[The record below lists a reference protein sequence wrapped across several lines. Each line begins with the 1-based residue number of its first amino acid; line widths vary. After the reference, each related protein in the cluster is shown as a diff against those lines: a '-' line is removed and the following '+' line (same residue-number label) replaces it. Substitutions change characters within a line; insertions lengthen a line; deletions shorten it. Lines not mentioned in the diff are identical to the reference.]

1 MNEGKPRDSH
11 ALHHAVRQAAAYR
24 AHDPAF
30 SQWANGTS
38 VVTHRPDTQVHV
50 FRMACDLEQRG
61 LVDDKTRVFHLLR
74 AADQLTQAAM
84 WLVVH
89 MTYAARVHTDGRP
102 LQQDAFKSDPQGH
115 TGGALNMVPAY
126 IGYLTANALSG
137 LTRGWLM
144 GQGHAV
150 AAIDSCNVLVNNM
163 TTAHAERYDWSDTG
177 LTRFVRD
184 FYSYQINADGS
195 PASPLGS
202 HVNVNTA
209 GGMHEG
215 GYLGF
220 AELEYVHM
228 PLSGERLVAFL
239 SDGAFEEQR
248 GSDWAPRWWRAEDS
262 GLVTP
267 IMIANGRRIEQ
278 RSTLFQQGGVAWF
291 AKHLRLNGFDP
302 LLIDGTD
309 PAAFAWSIIE
319 AEARLEACADAIRAG
334 SATYPV
340 PLHYVIAEAPK
351 GYGFPGSGTNRAHN
365 LPLSGNPA
373 LDVAASKEFNEGAQR
388 LHVSKKDIEQACDLL
403 NGHIRQDRPR
413 EKDHPLSKRDVHLS
427 QIIAPEWK
435 ASGDSVSP
443 MSALDEWFVRLV
455 MANTALRVRV
465 GNPDE
470 LRSNRFGRTLDTLKH
485 RVFIPEPGN
494 PEAVDGS
501 IITALNEEAVACAA
515 FGNKGGINLV
525 VSYEAFAAK
534 MLGVIRQE
542 LIFARHQKDGGRPA
556 GWLSVPLL
564 LTSHTWESG
573 KNEQSHQDPT
583 LCEAL
588 LGEMSDVSIVRFPV
602 DANSAQAALADCYS
616 RSGEVHALVVPK
628 GKQPVCLSPEQSDQ
642 LVRDGALRLA
652 GTDSASIRLVAVGAY
667 QLRQCRY
674 AWDRLTEHGVE
685 AALFCLFEPGRFRAE
700 FRDTIERDIAA
711 PAAIAEEMFSTN
723 NRDDLTII
731 VSHTRPE
738 AIHGLL
744 AGRGQIRVLG
754 YRNRGG
760 TLDTAGMLYAN
771 RCSWLHVLEHAA
783 TSLGVDPAEWLNP
796 EEQEAI
802 AGRIDPRAIIDTG
815 GDTHRD

>member
-1 MNEGKPRDSH
+1 MNEGI
-11 ALHHAVRQAAAYR
+11 LHDDHVLHRLLRQAEAFRTHDIAFADWAEGTEVISHR
-24 AHDPAF
+24 A
-30 SQWANGTS
+30 
-38 VVTHRPDTQVHV
+38 DTQVRV
-50 FRMACDLEQRG
+50 FRMACDLEQHGHIGDRQQI
-61 LVDDKTRVFHLLR
+61 FHLLR
-74 AADQLTQAAM
+74 AADKLAQAAM
-84 WLVVH
+84 WLVVN
-89 MTYAARVHTDGRP
+89 MTYANKVYTDGRP
-102 LQQDAFKSDPQGH
+102 LNQHEFKSDPQGH

-126 IGYLTANALSG
+126 IGYLAANTLSG

-150 AAIDSCNVLVNNM
+150 AAIDACNLLVNNM
-163 TTAHAERYDWSDTG
+163 TAPHAERYDWSDDG

-184 FYSYQINADGS
+184 FYAYTLNPDGS

-202 HVNVNTA
+202 HVNLNTA

-228 PLSGERLVAFL
+228 PLPGERLVAFL

-278 RSTLFQQGGVAWF
+278 RSTLFQQGGVEWF

-309 PAAFAWSIIE
+309 PAAFAWAIVES
-319 AEARLEACADAIRAG
+319 EARLEACADTIRAG
-334 SATYPV
+334 SASYPV

-351 GYGFPGSGTNRAHN
+351 GYGFPGAGTNRAHN
-365 LPLSGNPA
+365 LPLSGVPA
-373 LDVAASKEFNEGAQR
+373 LDAAASKEFNEGAQR
-388 LHVSKKDIEQACDLL
+388 LHVSKSEIEYARDLL
-403 NGHIRQDRPR
+403 NDHARQNRPR
-413 EKDHPLSKRDVHLS
+413 EKDHALGKRDVRLP
-427 QIIAPEWK
+427 QAIAPEWK
-435 ASGDSVSP
+435 TGGESVSP
-443 MSALDEWFVRLV
+443 MAALDDWFVRLV
-455 MANTALRVRV
+455 TANTALRVRV

-525 VSYEAFAAK
+525 VSYEAFAVK

-542 LIFARHQKDGGRPA
+542 LIFARHQKDGGHPA

-616 RSGEVHALVVPK
+616 RRGEVHALVVPK
-628 GKQPVCLSPEQSDQ
+628 GKQPVCLSPEQSDH

-652 GTDSASIRLVAVGAY
+652 GSYSASIRLVAVGAY
-667 QLRQCRY
+667 QLQQCRY
-674 AWDRLTEHGVE
+674 AWNRLTERGFD
-685 AALFCLFEPGRFRAE
+685 AALFCLFEPGRFRTE
-700 FRDTIERDIAA
+700 FRDPVERDIAA
-711 PAAIAEEMFSTN
+711 PAAIAEEMFATDK
-723 NRDDLTII
+723 RDDLTII

-744 AGRGQIRVLG
+744 AGRGPIHVLG

-771 RCSWLHVLEHAA
+771 RCSWLHVLERAA
-783 TSLGVDPAEWLNP
+783 TSLGLDPAEWLNP
-796 EEQEAI
+796 EEQDAI